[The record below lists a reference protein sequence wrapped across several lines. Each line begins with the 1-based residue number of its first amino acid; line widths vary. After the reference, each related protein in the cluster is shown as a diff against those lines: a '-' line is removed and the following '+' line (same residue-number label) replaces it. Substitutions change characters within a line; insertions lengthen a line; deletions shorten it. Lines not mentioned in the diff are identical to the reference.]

1 VLHTPRLTFYFGGK
15 YTGKYMTDS
24 KSATSFIPEVYDN
37 VVRQVMPFYDVIQSE
52 IIDIVRTVKPDVK
65 QWLDTGCGTGTMVE
79 IALRSFPNTT
89 FTITDPT
96 ELMLK
101 RAIDRLKTF
110 PEKQVRFLPPTPTEG
125 LLAHK
130 DALKPQVITA
140 ILCHHYYNR
149 EQRRTATKVCYQ
161 LLDASGVFISVENI
175 MPDTSIGTQ
184 LGIERWKRF
193 QIEHGRTS
201 ITAEKHTARFNS
213 EYFPIKVYEHLELL
227 KETGFQT
234 VELFWRSHIQA
245 GFYAIK

>member
-1 VLHTPRLTFYFGGK
+1 
-15 YTGKYMTDS
+15 MTDFN
-24 KSATSFIPEVYDN
+24 SATSFIPEVYDD
-37 VVRQVMPFYDVIQSE
+37 VVRQIMPFYDVIQSE

-65 QWLDTGCGTGTMVE
+65 QWLDTGCGTGNLVE
-79 IALRSFPNTT
+79 IALKVFPDTA
-89 FTITDPT
+89 FVLADPT
-96 ELMLK
+96 EKMLK
-101 RAIDRLKTF
+101 AAVTRLKAF
-110 PEKQVRFLPPTPTEG
+110 YGKRVSSLPLTPSDG
-125 LLAHK
+125 LLAYK
-130 DALKPQVITA
+130 DVLKPQVITA

-175 MPDTSIGTQ
+175 LPDSIRGTQ

-201 ITAEKHTARFNS
+201 IMAEKHTARFNS
-213 EYFPIKVYEHLELL
+213 EFFPITVNEHIELL
-227 KETGFQT
+227 KGTGFQT